1 MGRSRAISALTGL
14 PSSSLA
20 RGEIWVAP
28 AVLES
33 QGLPNSAAG
42 VVGLAARLGA
52 DLCFLSC
59 TGPQAVPM
67 RTETMREA
75 VSLVHER
82 DLACGAVVDGPWQR
96 LAERD
101 GLFPIIAKLGGHIE
115 ETERQ
120 VSSMASLAGEELSAW
135 CDAGADLVLLADDIA
150 YNRGPYFSPTL
161 LKRLLLPLYRNLLL
175 SAGERGVPMGF
186 HSDGD
191 LTLILQDLT
200 ETGFSLFSLEPEAMD
215 LSEVRHRFGDKF
227 TLIAGIRASWLDGSG
242 QFGSGE
248 IDLRREISSLASL
261 GRIILASSCGLYGP
275 SSVARLADVYRVADG
290 VVQGDG

>member
-1 MGRSRAISALTGL
+1 MGRSRVISALTGL

-42 VVGLAARLGA
+42 VAGLAAQLGS

-67 RTETMREA
+67 HSETMREA
-75 VSLVHER
+75 VSFVHER

-101 GLFPIIAKLGGHIE
+101 GLFPTIAKVGTHID
-115 ETERQ
+115 ETERGL
-120 VSSMASLAGEELSAW
+120 SSMASLAGEELSAW
-135 CDAGADLVLLADDIA
+135 CNAGVDLVLLADDIA
-150 YNRGPYFSPTL
+150 FNQGPYFSPTL
-161 LKRLLLPLYRNLLL
+161 FERLLSLHYLHLVRLA
-175 SAGERGVPMGF
+175 SERGVPVGF
-186 HSDGD
+186 HSDGN
-191 LTLILQDLT
+191 LTLLMPVLMGA
-200 ETGFSLFSLEPEAMD
+200 GFSLYSLEPEAME

-227 TLIAGIRASWLDGSG
+227 TLIAGIRASWLDVSG
-242 QFGSGE
+242 EFGSGE

-261 GRIILASSCGLYGP
+261 GRIILGSSCGVYEP

-290 VVQGDG
+290 LAGGDG